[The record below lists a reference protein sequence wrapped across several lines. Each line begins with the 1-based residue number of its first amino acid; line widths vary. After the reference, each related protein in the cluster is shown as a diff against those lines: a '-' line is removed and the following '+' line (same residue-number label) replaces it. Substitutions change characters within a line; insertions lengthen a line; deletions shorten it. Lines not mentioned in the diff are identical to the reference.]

1 MLRILIISTALG
13 KKVYQIDYGTPIC
26 IMEQQNSLLYNS
38 CILSFLE
45 NVIYFHLYHT
55 MAHTYVATIYIW
67 L

>member
-45 NVIYFHLYHT
+45 NVFT
-55 MAHTYVATIYIW
+55 STCTIQWHIRT
-67 L
+67 